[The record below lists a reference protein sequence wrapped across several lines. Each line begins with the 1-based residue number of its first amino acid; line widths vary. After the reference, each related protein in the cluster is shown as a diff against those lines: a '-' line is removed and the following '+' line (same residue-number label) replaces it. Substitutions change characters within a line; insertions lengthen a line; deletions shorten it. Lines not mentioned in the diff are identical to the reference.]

1 MKILSVHSGH
11 HHASV
16 CILNDGNLEKYFL
29 VERYTRKKYDGDERF
44 ALNLVRDICAKLKEK
59 LDVICI
65 SDFEGF
71 FKYNDSNDD
80 PIIRDIFNESR
91 KHNPNLKLIFQS
103 NHHLNHASHAFYNS
117 KFDESLVVVVD
128 GIGGSVTDNLVEV
141 ESIFSFN
148 RQKNTLIYKNVIKSV
163 VTKFERANPGAPG
176 SGTQDSASSSV
187 SFVETSGE
195 SIANNLDIQTIHR
208 RFLNMWTTNDNPSEV
223 LSDYECKNIYGI
235 GLVYSMASTLM
246 GNTMLDCGKAM
257 GLSSYG
263 TSNKLFENLFLEKNT
278 FNNSFFENSSQ
289 EIKHFLTN
297 PVKEITKDNYQLY
310 ADFCYEVQQQTQKAV
325 GDLIEDHIIKTG
337 IKKVCI
343 TGGYGMN
350 IVANYYYLQRFP
362 DVEFYFEPICDDSG
376 VNIGAAMN
384 TYIQLTD
391 KIPSPIETTFFNGTH
406 YDISSYQG
414 METSIVDVANLLY
427 KDKSVAVYR
436 GLAEAGPRALGN
448 RSILFNAL
456 NPNAKDIVNKIK
468 KREWYRPFA
477 CVVLEED
484 SDIYFDMGRIKSS
497 PSMTICFP
505 VKQKYIEMLSGI
517 SHVDNTCRIQTV
529 SEGYLYELLQEFKK
543 LSGHGI
549 LLNTSLNLSGEPL
562 VETPTDAIKIID
574 DSHLDYLWL
583 EQTQKLLQ
591 SKNRW
596 KNNFTNLD

>member
-1 MKILSVHSGH
+1 MTEYSGIKILSVHLGS

-29 VERYTRKKYDGDERF
+29 VERYTRKKYDGGWRF
-44 ALNLVRDICAKLKEK
+44 VLNLVRDICAKLKEK
-59 LDVICI
+59 LYVICI
-65 SDFEGF
+65 SDFLSKTTSQAPYDLQFITPLFEEG
-71 FKYNDSNDD
+71 K
-80 PIIRDIFNESR
+80 
-91 KHNPNLKLIFQS
+91 KHNPNLKLILQTD
-103 NHHLNHASHAFYNS
+103 HHLNHASLAFYNS

-128 GIGGSVTDNLVEV
+128 AVGNYVRDNKLETESV
-141 ESIFSFN
+141 FSFN
-148 RQKNTLIYKNVIKSV
+148 RQKNTLIYKNVIKD
-163 VTKFERANPGAPG
+163 KFGPDDF
-176 SGTQDSASSSV
+176 DS
-187 SFVETSGE
+187 
-195 SIANNLDIQTIHR
+195 QK
-208 RFLNMWTTNDNPSEV
+208 FLNMWTTNDNPSEV
-223 LSDYECKNIYGI
+223 MSDYECKNIYGI
-235 GLVYSMASTLM
+235 GTVYNIASILM
-246 GNTMLDCGKAM
+246 GNTMLECGKAM

-278 FNNSFFENSSQ
+278 LNNSFFENSSQ

-310 ADFCYEVQQQTQKAV
+310 ADFCYAVQQQTQKAV

-343 TGGYGMN
+343 SGGYGMN

-376 VNIGAAMN
+376 VSIGAAMN
-384 TYIQLTD
+384 TYIELTD

-562 VETPTDAIKIID
+562 VETPTDAIKIIN

-583 EQTQKLLQ
+583 EQTQQLL
-591 SKNRW
+591 SK
-596 KNNFTNLD
+596 